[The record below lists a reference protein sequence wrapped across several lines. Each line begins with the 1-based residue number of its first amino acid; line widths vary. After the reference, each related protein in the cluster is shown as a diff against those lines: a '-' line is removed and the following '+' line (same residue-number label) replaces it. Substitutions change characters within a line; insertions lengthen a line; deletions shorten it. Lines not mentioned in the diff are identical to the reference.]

1 MVVGTR
7 KSFLGNF
14 SVTELSS
21 LLAERYGPGAAPSLP
36 ENAQLLP
43 EALLAHRSIRK
54 FAPEPLPENTLELLI
69 AAGQSAATS
78 SNLQA
83 WSAVAIEN
91 PERKAEAAQLC
102 GDQQFIRD
110 APLFLLFCADLARL
124 KSVSNSVSQP
134 GEALDY
140 LEMFLTAVIDASLAA
155 QNIALAA
162 ESLGLGICYVG
173 AARNRPKELSALLNL
188 PPRVFAVFGMAVGVP
203 AEGKSSS
210 IKPRL
215 GHSAVLHRETYDA
228 ETQKLAVA
236 AYDEEMARFYA
247 EQGMNVRG
255 SWSEHSARRV
265 GSATALMGRDVL
277 KEVLVALGFPL
288 R

>member
-1 MVVGTR
+1 M
-7 KSFLGNF
+7 N
-14 SVTELSS
+14 EISS
-21 LLAERYGPGAAPSLP
+21 LLAERYGSGAPALSNTLSPKL
-36 ENAQLLP
+36 ET
-43 EALLAHRSIRK
+43 LLAHRSIRK
-54 FAPEPLPENTLELLI
+54 YAPAPLPERTLELLV

-83 WSAVAIEN
+83 WSVVALEN
-91 PERKAEAAQLC
+91 SERKAEAAQLC

-124 KSVSNSVSQP
+124 KSVSDSVSQP
-134 GEALDY
+134 GEALEF

-155 QNIALAA
+155 QNAALAA

-173 AARNRPKELSALLNL
+173 AARNRPRELSALLNL

-203 AEGKSSS
+203 AEGDTSSV
-210 IKPRL
+210 KPRL
-215 GHSAVLHRETYDA
+215 PQSAVLHRETYDA
-228 ETQKLAVA
+228 EAQKLAVA

-265 GSATALMGRDVL
+265 GSAAALMGRDTLRDVL
-277 KEVLVALGFPL
+277 ADLGFSL